1 MIYYVML
8 HYLTLYYISLHYISL
23 SLYVYVIEYVILVY
37 YMIFAK
43 APPNS
48 LFGDQPQNELVIR
61 IQPNEAIYY
70 KARRPSKFA
79 VYG

>member
-1 MIYYVML
+1 
-8 HYLTLYYISLHYISL
+8 
-23 SLYVYVIEYVILVY
+23 
-37 YMIFAK
+37 MIFAK